1 MGSSIGAWT
10 LIGRSVG
17 AWTPGWGSSAR
28 NPFSWGKHMTDRWIK
43 PASAL
48 LLAPFLLSL
57 GGCSGGGSSDGGSSS
72 SSSSSSGG
80 SSSSGAVAYCANEPQ
95 ATSLIGQPSFTTN
108 TPDNGGISGLT
119 LGGVQGAVA
128 VYPNPANPSDAVGAV
143 TYVADTAN
151 NRVLGFRGLPK
162 GVNTTAASFIIGQ
175 STASDQTP
183 GSGPEGGNPIK
194 LANPSKVWIATTSV
208 HTYMTVADSGNNRIL
223 IWNTPP
229 MGNIAPDVVLGQP
242 DFTHASANQPNAT
255 PSAVGLDHPTA
266 AVITSGGQLVVVD
279 KSNNRILIWN
289 KVPAVN
295 GTPADLEQGQ
305 VATDATGATTCTA
318 NTGTA
323 GYCFTTNVPN
333 IDQFNGTTNILA
345 MRQPSDAWTDGSN
358 LLVTDTGNNRVL
370 YWTSVPGTMNQL
382 PDNLL
387 GATQFGSFNPA
398 GGAGTQAFDAP
409 WGVASNGSSV
419 FVGDSG
425 NNRVMQF
432 QAYVNAPK
440 NGPAASDLFGQAD
453 FIHITQNDPDANASV
468 GNQNFNPAT
477 NGVTAGTMFSPQG
490 LYVNAA
496 FNILL
501 VSDNANSRVLGFPAS
516 AGLDGTQ
523 TYIPCSP

>member
-1 MGSSIGAWT
+1 
-10 LIGRSVG
+10 
-17 AWTPGWGSSAR
+17 
-28 NPFSWGKHMTDRWIK
+28 MTVRWIK

-48 LLAPFLLSL
+48 LLSPFLLSL

-80 SSSSGAVAYCANEPQ
+80 SSSSSGAVAYCANLPQ
-95 ATSLIGQPSFTTN
+95 ATSLIGQPGFTTN

-128 VYPNPANPSDAVGAV
+128 VYSNPASPSVSPI

-151 NRVLGFRGLPK
+151 NRILGFGGIPK
-162 GVNTTAASFIIGQ
+162 GINTTAANFIIGQ

-183 GSGPEGGNPIK
+183 GTGPEGGNPIK
-194 LANPSKVWIATTSV
+194 FANPSKISTANVSGHAYV
-208 HTYMTVADSGNNRIL
+208 TVADSGNNRVL
-223 IWNTPP
+223 IWNKPP
-229 MGNIAPDVVLGQP
+229 MGNTAPDVVVGQP

-255 PSAVGLDHPTA
+255 PSAAGLDHPTA

-279 KSNNRILIWN
+279 KSNNRVLIWN
-289 KVPAVN
+289 KVPTEN

-305 VATDATGATTCTA
+305 VATDTTGATTCTA

-323 GYCFTTNVPN
+323 GYCFTTNVPS

-387 GATQFGSFNPA
+387 GATQFGSYNPA
-398 GGAGTQAFDAP
+398 GGAGTQNFNAP
-409 WGVASNGSSV
+409 WGVASNGTNV
-419 FVGDSG
+419 FVADAG
-425 NNRVMQF
+425 NNRIMEF
-432 QAYVNAPK
+432 QAYVTTPR
-440 NGPAASDLFGQAD
+440 NGPAANDVFGQKD
-453 FIHITQNDPDANASV
+453 FTHITQNDPDQNGAV
-468 GNQNFNPAT
+468 GDQHFNPAT
-477 NGVTAGTMFSPQG
+477 NGVTAGTMSSPQG
-490 LYVNAA
+490 LYVDAA
-496 FNILL
+496 SNILL

-516 AGLDGTQ
+516 AGVDGTES
-523 TYIPCSP
+523 YIPCSP